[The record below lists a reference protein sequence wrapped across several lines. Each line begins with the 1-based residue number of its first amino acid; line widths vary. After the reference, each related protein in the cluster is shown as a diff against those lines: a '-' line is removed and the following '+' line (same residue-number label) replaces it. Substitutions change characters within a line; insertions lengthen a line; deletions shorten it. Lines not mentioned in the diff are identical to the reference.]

1 MGRVTILA
9 SRLSSEAN
17 GGQILTDQ
25 KTLAKIEDLV
35 KAEPLGDMTLKGFSL
50 PVTVSNIVQIKR

>member
-1 MGRVTILA
+1 M
-9 SRLSSEAN
+9 
-17 GGQILTDQ
+17 TDQ

-35 KAEPLGDMTLKGFSL
+35 KAEPLGDMTLRGFSL